1 MKNLSERILNIAPSL
16 TVAVDTLAKKLKA
29 EGKDIV
35 SLGAGEPDWDTPI
48 DVRNAGKAS
57 IDQGK
62 TRYSAPQGI
71 LEVREAV
78 CEKFRSQNGLEYA
91 PEQIIMTSGAKHA
104 VFNSLLAIINP
115 GDEVIIPEPYWVTYP
130 ELVKLLGGVPVI
142 VHSNVDNDFQ
152 MSCEELSMVISP

>member
-71 LEVREAV
+71 LEVR
-78 CEKFRSQNGLEYA
+78 
-91 PEQIIMTSGAKHA
+91 
-104 VFNSLLAIINP
+104 
-115 GDEVIIPEPYWVTYP
+115 
-130 ELVKLLGGVPVI
+130 
-142 VHSNVDNDFQ
+142 
-152 MSCEELSMVISP
+152 

>member
-35 SLGAGEPDWDTPI
+35 SLGAGEPDFDTPLEVQI
-48 DVRNAGKAS
+48 AGKAA
-57 IDQGK
+57 IDEGK
-62 TRYSAPQGI
+62 TRYTAPQGI

-78 CEKFRSQNGLEYA
+78 AEKLRKENGVEYA

-142 VHSNVDNDFQ
+142 VHTKVENDFQ
-152 MSCEELSMVISP
+152 MSGEEMAKVIT

>member
-78 CEKFRSQNGLEYA
+78 CEKLGILKNALESVCGTADQA
-91 PEQIIMTSGAKHA
+91 PVVDALKKVVPTYRDPETVNNSAAAERELASHCGA
-104 VFNSLLAIINP
+104 NN
-115 GDEVIIPEPYWVTYP
+115 EPT
-130 ELVKLLGGVPVI
+130 
-142 VHSNVDNDFQ
+142 
-152 MSCEELSMVISP
+152 EENAG